1 MRQLKSFLPAITLT
15 VICLVVALLL
25 AATNLLTREPIAKQE
40 EKAAFERMS
49 IIFPDADTFNA
60 VEISDELEDLLNN
73 KDTDSKCDEV
83 HEALDDQ
90 GNLLGYVFVTRSLG
104 YAGDVIVTSGL
115 ESDGSVLH
123 VIVTAPDET
132 PKLGKKVEDDSFTS
146 QFSGINAGEHA
157 GAESGCVQMIS
168 GATISSKAV
177 CNAFN
182 VAVDAFNILSEKGV
196 IGA

>member
-1 MRQLKSFLPAITLT
+1 MRQLKNFLPAVTLA

-25 AATNLLTREPIAKQE
+25 AATNVLTRDAIANQQE
-40 EKAAFERMS
+40 LAAFKRMS
-49 IIFPDADTFNA
+49 DIFPDADTFNA
-60 VEISDELEDLLNN
+60 VEISFELKDLLVAAGCG
-73 KDTDSKCDEV
+73 CDEV
-83 HEALDDQ
+83 QEARDGQ
-90 GNLLGYVFVTRSLG
+90 GNLLGYVFVTRSIG

-115 ESDGSVLH
+115 ALDGSILQ

-157 GAESGCVQMIS
+157 GADSGCVQMIS

-177 CNAFN
+177 CDAFN
-182 VAVDAFNILSEKGV
+182 KAVDAFNTLSEKGV

>member
-1 MRQLKSFLPAITLT
+1 MRRLKSFLPAITLAA
-15 VICLVVALLL
+15 ICLVVAILL

-49 IIFPDADTFNA
+49 VIFPAGETFTA
-60 VEISDELEDLLNN
+60 VEISDDLR
-73 KDTDSKCDEV
+73 DAMATAECGCDEV
-83 HEALDDQ
+83 HEALDDS
-90 GNLLGYVFVTRSLG
+90 GNLLGYIFVTRSFG

-115 ESDGSVLH
+115 AADGSILQ
-123 VIVTAPDET
+123 VIVTAPEET
-132 PKLGKKVEDDSFTS
+132 PKLGKEVEKDSFTD

-157 GAESGCVQMIS
+157 GTDSGCVQMIS

-182 VAVDAFNILSEKGV
+182 KAVDAFNTLSEKGV
-196 IGA
+196 IGS